1 MRKDATGNSGT
12 TFCPPAVRERPILF
26 SGEMVRAILDGRK
39 TQTRRIIKPQPEHGL
54 MPCHYNKTGWAECT
68 APNEHGITGCR
79 CNDVKAPFGCGGDEY
94 EPMRLWVRETWKT
107 GCNLDKY
114 SPKQIRE
121 KFEDAGYRLGDRG
134 NGKCCPML
142 YLANGEH
149 KRWGDY
155 DIADFGEWG
164 KTRVSIHM
172 PRWASRIT
180 LEITDVRVERLQD
193 ISEADAISEGVNLR
207 GPVGNI
213 VEAMKSP
220 GVYQFANLWEA
231 INGAGAWD
239 ANPWVWVVKFR
250 PV

>member
-1 MRKDATGNSGT
+1 MTTAT
-12 TFCPPAVRERPILF
+12 AVKERPILF
-26 SGEMVRAILDGRK
+26 SGPMVRAILDSRK
-39 TQTRRIIKPQPEHGL
+39 TQTRRIIKPQPITWKHDERGFELKRTDEHRPVFADTFAKNYSPYGQ
-54 MPCHYNKTGWAECT
+54 P
-68 APNEHGITGCR
+68 
-79 CNDVKAPFGCGGDEY
+79 GDF
-94 EPMRLWVRETWKT
+94 LWVRETWKT

-121 KFEDAGYRLGDRG
+121 KYEDAGYRLGDRA

-180 LEITDVRVERLQD
+180 LEITGVRVEQLQD
-193 ISEADAISEGVNLR
+193 ITEHDAWMEGCHDSTIPTKYKTSVAWFH
-207 GPVGNI
+207 
-213 VEAMKSP
+213 E
-220 GVYQFANLWEA
+220 LWSS
-231 INGAGAWD
+231 INGPASWI
-239 ANPWVWVVKFR
+239 ANPWVWVVGFR
-250 PV
+250 RV